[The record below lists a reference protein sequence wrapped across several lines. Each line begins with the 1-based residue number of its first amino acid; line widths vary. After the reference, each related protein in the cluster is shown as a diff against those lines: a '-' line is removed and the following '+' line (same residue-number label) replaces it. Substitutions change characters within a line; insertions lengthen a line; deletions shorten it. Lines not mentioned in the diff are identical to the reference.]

1 MKIYK
6 KTLFVIII
14 VMVLFVELIFYGMVP
29 FLKYADEVTA
39 IISIMSL
46 AVWILS
52 YKGKV
57 EKEYK
62 KILLVDDIYTT
73 GTTIDTVSEVLLK
86 GGAERIYYICV
97 SIGAGF

>member
-1 MKIYK
+1 MGKFCTDYKNVKQKIPNDFEWCLK
-6 KTLFVIII
+6 NFRKANLKNAFQLAADI
-14 VMVLFVELIFYGMVP
+14 V
-29 FLKYADEVTA
+29 K
-39 IISIMSL
+39 
-46 AVWILS
+46 
-52 YKGKV
+52 
-57 EKEYK
+57 YK

>member
-1 MKIYK
+1 VDAGLVRRVRNTVPQKELNGGQRAANLK
-6 KTLFVIII
+6 NAFQLAADI
-14 VMVLFVELIFYGMVP
+14 V
-29 FLKYADEVTA
+29 K
-39 IISIMSL
+39 
-46 AVWILS
+46 
-52 YKGKV
+52 
-57 EKEYK
+57 YK